1 MTPSTAA
8 HKSVIEF
15 LRKRDYVFVRELGQ
29 GGCGRTVL
37 LRDPQIDEYLVCKKY
52 SPVSGTQ
59 RITLFENFV
68 REIKLLYKLHH
79 PNVVRMFN
87 YYLYPDSY
95 AGYLLMEYIQGSS
108 IDGFLSRHPERIN
121 DVFHQVIGGFGY
133 LQSCGILHRD
143 IRPQNIMVAADGTAK
158 IIDLGFGKEITRPE
172 DFDKSVSLNW
182 WCELPNEFG
191 NRRYDYGTE
200 VYFVGKLFERIIR
213 DKAISCFEFPDTL
226 REMCRP
232 DPAQRL
238 TGFDAVV
245 KKVGTKQFFEL
256 EFSEA
261 EREAYQNFADALSHH
276 ITKIE
281 QKAAYAEDSAAVTT
295 SLENAY
301 RQFMLE
307 TFVPDSRLVLRCVV
321 DGGYYYRQA
330 GLRVDCVKAF
340 LRLLQTCTE
349 ERRKIIFANLH
360 TRLDCIA
367 RYSQADLLTDD
378 DVPF

>member
-1 MTPSTAA
+1 
-8 HKSVIEF
+8 V
-15 LRKRDYVFVRELGQ
+15 
-29 GGCGRTVL
+29 
-37 LRDPQIDEYLVCKKY
+37 
-52 SPVSGTQ
+52 
-59 RITLFENFV
+59 TLFGNFV
-68 REIKLLYKLHH
+68 QEIKLLYKLHH
-79 PNVVRMFN
+79 PNVVRVFN
-87 YYLYPDSY
+87 YYLYPDAY

-108 IDGFLSRHPERIN
+108 IDGFLDRHPERVN
-121 DVFHQVIGGFGY
+121 DVFHQVIDGFGY

-143 IRPQNIMVAADGTAK
+143 IRPQNVMVRADGTAK
-158 IIDLGFGKEITRPE
+158 IIDLGFGKKITRPE

-191 NRRYDYGTE
+191 NHRYDYGTE

-213 DKAISCFEFPDTL
+213 DKGISCFEFPDTL
-226 REMCRP
+226 RAMCQP

-238 TGFDAVV
+238 GGFDAVARQI
-245 KKVGTKQFFEL
+245 GAKQFFEL

-261 EREAYQNFADALSHH
+261 DREAYQDFADAFSHH

-281 QKAAYAEDSAAVTT
+281 RQAQYAEDSSAVKTA
-295 SLENAY
+295 LENAY

-307 TFVPDSRLVLRCVV
+307 TFVPDANLVLRCFV
-321 DGGYYYRQA
+321 DGGYYYRKA

-340 LRLLQTCTE
+340 LRLLQGCTE